1 MGSGQSGPKG
11 PPEDGSSLFYL
22 YCRAERK
29 DLWYPVSVLQS
40 DSQAQG
46 LISAWL
52 NAPLAK
58 GGFGGDGEAEDCP
71 CLQRHGQAWRAGR
84 RQEAARYLRRG
95 DCWPSEG
102 GEIRLLAISEA
113 GRLLGI

>member
-1 MGSGQSGPKG
+1 MTLTLTLTLTQTLTLTLPLPLTLTLTKG

-58 GGFGGDGEAEDCP
+58 GVFKVCASG
-71 CLQRHGQAWRAGR
+71 H
-84 RQEAARYLRRG
+84 
-95 DCWPSEG
+95 S
-102 GEIRLLAISEA
+102 
-113 GRLLGI
+113 